1 MITVLIVAELSLRRA
16 LISVFKANSYR
27 YYLLSLKFLSNAFYQ
42 EHWHSKTTV
51 I

>member
-1 MITVLIVAELSLRRA
+1 MITFLIFVELSQRRA

-27 YYLLSLKFLSNAFYQ
+27 YYLLSLKFLSNAFYK
-42 EHWHSKTTV
+42 EHWHSKRTV